1 MSFRKLF
8 FATFTN
14 SVRKILLLYGY
25 SPLLNVYFIS
35 SSIVKLKKSVENVE
49 FWIIVSKYNNDPF
62 SSAWTTTN

>member
-35 SSIVKLKKSVENVE
+35 SSIVELKKSVENVE
-49 FWIIVSKYNNDPF
+49 F
-62 SSAWTTTN
+62 